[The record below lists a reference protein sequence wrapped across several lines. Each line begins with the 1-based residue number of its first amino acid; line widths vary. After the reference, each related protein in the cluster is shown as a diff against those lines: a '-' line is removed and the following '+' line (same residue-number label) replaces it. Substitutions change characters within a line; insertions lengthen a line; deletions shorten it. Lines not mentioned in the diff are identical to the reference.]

1 MIVIGGDN
9 MKIDKKMIEKVLLLD
24 DDSLWKVVKMVIARS
39 NNDSLKRIER
49 PVDMTKLRET
59 LKGLNEVDL
68 EKATEIL
75 RKGESNG

>member
-39 NNDSLKRIER
+39 NNDSLKGIER
-49 PVDMTKLRET
+49 PVDMTKLREA

-68 EKATEIL
+68 EKATEML

>member
-24 DDSLWKVVKMVIARS
+24 DDSLWQVVKMVIARS
-39 NNDSLKRIER
+39 NNDSLKGIER

-75 RKGESNG
+75 KKGESNG